1 MWDWRLGVLKFEMS
15 LKMEEGGGLK
25 GEGEGQGSSSPSMAA
40 LNLILRNFFFE
51 FEGFLVFQVG
61 IA

>member
-1 MWDWRLGVLKFEMS
+1 MRDWRLGVLKFEMS

-40 LNLILRNFFFE
+40 
-51 FEGFLVFQVG
+51 
-61 IA
+61 